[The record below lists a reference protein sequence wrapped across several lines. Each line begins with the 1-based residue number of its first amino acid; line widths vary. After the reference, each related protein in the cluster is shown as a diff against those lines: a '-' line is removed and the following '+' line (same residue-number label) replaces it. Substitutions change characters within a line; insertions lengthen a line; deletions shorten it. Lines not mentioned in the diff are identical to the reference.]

1 MFGKKLLIIVTLLI
15 MRGRRA
21 KGGTAST
28 CKDDILYSVFGSL
41 AAYSLLVILILV
53 LYNFRKK
60 RKKNS
65 KDKKQKKK
73 SVEGERNHV
82 YDEDIDDIRGDRRRQ
97 DSGFIASSNESIVP
111 FPEVCDETPK
121 RSPSMP
127 NLSTHCNQNNKEV
140 NSDTHNGEP
149 QSRAHM
155 KSTGVSVHQRNNMA
169 TVATS
174 TDDLIPDDASD
185 SYIRTEFET
194 VVIKKKSVHC
204 TGLDFGI
211 AGIFIKDFDEKEIAF
226 KRGNLDAGDEVLS
239 INDYPL
245 TGLSDM
251 EAFSFFAKS
260 GPDVKL
266 RIIKGRFLS
275 KVESSSIMS
284 DSSLNSDAKADNTNH
299 TQNDIGRLPRVISD
313 ANNLSLDLTTAQQ
326 SQARNVCCDINYKP
340 INGVTPNL
348 DDHAL
353 GNVMTHSKHVSTDEN
368 CNQTFSNGYQPHSR
382 NSSNDKT
389 RHSWNSSF
397 EQGFISRTSS
407 SENIRHS
414 RHSSNENNRHNSH
427 SSDGNNR
434 NSYHSSD
441 ELERNLYTSRLL
453 NNDTARCMQSS
464 LVSNQRP
471 SLKDA
476 SSVSIFTAE
485 SFARR
490 SDGQPT
496 EREALYYQDQLLRQQ
511 ALSVDQ
517 TSYGDNASSGLTD
530 QYSQGTSALLPENV
544 VLKRGYNNDYIVP
557 ANYGKVPSCKSL
569 YATRTREASPSKR
582 TSSQVLIPSPKSIS
596 PLAITAAN
604 AHRNA
609 TVTSMSSGSPVSP
622 MSTSS
627 LSLSIGSRYN
637 GGQDAY
643 RMIPSEYNNM
653 QIRADHHET
662 DSPTSKSYSE
672 EIDAD
677 VMRYMTK
684 KYSEPRFVNGH
695 RKNPPPYSSTHTTVD
710 TPPGAFGLTES
721 DDSKNV
727 ILRRS
732 ATSVSNVLRS
742 RPHSLIENGVSS
754 GFESHNE
761 QKNINVNEKRKHPQR
776 THSLPAVKHLEMRPR
791 TAKSFLEQQQRVTKK
806 QTPKKLRQIY
816 SQENINRRKSIDSG
830 TLRKLA
836 EEIQVNPALGGEY
849 PFIAQLLGE
858 SQFSASER
866 RAQGLYRH
874 KSTEA
879 LSSQF

>member
-1 MFGKKLLIIVTLLI
+1 MLGKKLLIIVTLLI

-41 AAYSLLVILILV
+41 AAYSLLVILIFI

-65 KDKKQKKK
+65 KDKRQKKK

-111 FPEVCDETPK
+111 FPEVCVETPK

-127 NLSTHCNQNNKEV
+127 NLSTRCNQNNTEV
-140 NSDTHNGEP
+140 NSDTENDEP
-149 QSRAHM
+149 QLKAHM
-155 KSTGVSVHQRNNMA
+155 KSTGVSVHQQKNMA

-185 SYIRTEFET
+185 SYMRTEFET
-194 VVIKKKSVHC
+194 VVIEKKSVHC

-226 KRGNLDAGDEVLS
+226 KRGSLDAGDEVLS

-266 RIIKGRFLS
+266 RIIKSRFLS
-275 KVESSSIMS
+275 KVESSSIIS
-284 DSSLNSDAKADNTNH
+284 DSSLNSDVKPDNTNH
-299 TQNDIGRLPRVISD
+299 TQNDFGRLPRVISD
-313 ANNLSLDLTTAQQ
+313 ANNLSIDLTNAAQQ
-326 SQARNVCCDINYKP
+326 SQARNMCCDINYMP
-340 INGVTPNL
+340 INGVPSNL
-348 DDHAL
+348 GDHTL
-353 GNVMTHSKHVSTDEN
+353 GNVMTHSKHASTDEN
-368 CNQTFSNGYQPHSR
+368 CNQTFLNGYQSHSR

-397 EQGFISRTSS
+397 EQGLISRTSS

-427 SSDGNNR
+427 SSDENNR

-453 NNDTARCMQSS
+453 NNDTVRCMQPS
-464 LVSNQRP
+464 LAPHQRQ

-476 SSVSIFTAE
+476 SSVSIFTVE

-490 SDGQPT
+490 SDGQQT
-496 EREALYYQDQLLRQQ
+496 EKDAQLYYQDQLLRQQ
-511 ALSVDQ
+511 ALSIDQ
-517 TSYGDNASSGLTD
+517 TSYSDNASSGLTD
-530 QYSQGTSALLPENV
+530 QYLQGTSALLTENV

-557 ANYGKVPSCKSL
+557 ANYRMVPSCKSL

-582 TSSQVLIPSPKSIS
+582 TSSQVLIPSPKNIS
-596 PLAITAAN
+596 PLAITTAN
-604 AHRNA
+604 AHRHA

-622 MSTSS
+622 MSIS
-627 LSLSIGSRYN
+627 SLSIGSRYN

-643 RMIPSEYNNM
+643 RMVPSEYNNI

-672 EIDAD
+672 KIDAD

-710 TPPGAFGLTES
+710 TPPTAYGLTES

-732 ATSVSNVLRS
+732 ATSVSNGLRS

-754 GFESHNE
+754 GFELHNE
-761 QKNINVNEKRKHPQR
+761 HKNINVNEKRKYPQR

-791 TAKSFLEQQQRVTKK
+791 TAKSFLEQQQRVPKK